1 MTVARHLASA
11 ASAVEAALEA
21 AVVAIHGEQND
32 RQESDLEND
41 LGCGLHLDRRLVAPC
56 YPPPLRGAGVGVHC

>member
-1 MTVARHLASA
+1 MLPAANVKPTVIMTVARHLASA

-41 LGCGLHLDRRLVAPC
+41 WDVAC
-56 YPPPLRGAGVGVHC
+56 T